1 MNEIVTQPGW
11 ALAFGA
17 GFLSF
22 ASPCIAPLVPG
33 YLSFISGVSVED
45 IQRGDRV
52 QMMKVLGTS
61 LLFVLGFT
69 LIFVMMGTSVSFVAG
84 FIELHRRLLYQVA
97 GGVMIAMGI
106 LVSGVVRIPFFY
118 QERRLNFTAD
128 SLGAAGPIVLGMAFA
143 FAWTPCVGPILAS
156 ILFYAGATE
165 TAGRGGL
172 LLFVYSMGM
181 AVPFILTAV
190 AFTKGMGVLKWMRHY
205 YGALSALSGAILIGV
220 GILFLTGRWYHLN
233 LWFQKLYYTVLD

>member
-1 MNEIVTQPGW
+1 VNGVVAEPGW

-17 GFLSF
+17 GVLSFLS
-22 ASPCIAPLVPG
+22 PCMAPLVPG
-33 YLSFISGVSVED
+33 YLSFVSGVSVQD

-52 QMMKVLGTS
+52 ALAKVLGAS

-69 LIFVMMGTSVSFVAG
+69 LVFVMMGTSASFVAG

-97 GGVMIAMGI
+97 GAVMVAMGI
-106 LVSGVVRIPFFY
+106 LVTGLVRIPMLY
-118 QERRLNFTAD
+118 QERRLNLTAD

-143 FAWTPCVGPILAS
+143 FAWTPCVGPILAA

-172 LLFVYSMGM
+172 LLFVYSLGLG
-181 AVPFILTAV
+181 VPFVLTAL
-190 AFTKGMGVLKWMRHY
+190 AFSRGIGILAWARRQYAVI
-205 YGALSALSGAILIGV
+205 SALSGAVLVGV
-220 GILFLTGRWYHLN
+220 GVLFLTERWYHLN
-233 LWFQKLYYTVLD
+233 LWMQKFYYTVIG

>member
-1 MNEIVTQPGW
+1 VTQPGL

-33 YLSFISGVSVED
+33 YLSFISGVSVQD
-45 IQRGDRV
+45 IERGDRA
-52 QMMKVLGTS
+52 QTMKVLGGA

-69 LIFVMMGTSVSFVAG
+69 LIFVMMGTSVSFITG
-84 FIELHRRLLYQVA
+84 FIEVHRRLLYQVA

-106 LVSGVVRIPFFY
+106 LVSGLVHIPFFY
-118 QERRLNFTAD
+118 QERRLNLNAD

-165 TAGRGGL
+165 TAGQGGL
-172 LLFVYSMGM
+172 LLFVYSLGMG
-181 AVPFILTAV
+181 VPFVLTAI
-190 AFTKGMGVLKWMRHY
+190 AFSKGMGVLKWMRRY
-205 YGALSALSGAILIGV
+205 YGVLSALSGAILIGV
-220 GILFLTGRWYHLN
+220 GILFLSGRWFHLN
-233 LWFQKLYYTVLD
+233 LWLQKLYYSVIG

>member
-1 MNEIVTQPGW
+1 MNEVVTQPGW

-17 GFLSF
+17 GVLSFLS
-22 ASPCIAPLVPG
+22 PCMAPLVPG
-33 YLSFISGVSVED
+33 YLSFVSGVSVQD
-45 IQRGDRV
+45 IQRGDRA
-52 QMMKVLGTS
+52 QMTKVLAAS

-69 LIFVMMGTSVSFVAG
+69 LVFVMMGTSVSFVAG

-97 GGVMIAMGI
+97 GGVMVAMGI
-106 LVSGVVRIPFFY
+106 LVTGLLRLPLLY
-118 QERRLNFTAD
+118 QERRLNLTAD

-143 FAWTPCVGPILAS
+143 FAWTPCVGPILAA

-172 LLFVYSMGM
+172 LLFVYSLGM

-190 AFTKGMGVLKWMRHY
+190 AFSKGIGILDWARWHY
-205 YGALSALSGAILIGV
+205 AVISVLSGALLVGV
-220 GILFLTGRWYHLN
+220 GVLFLTERWYHIN
-233 LWFQKLYYTVLD
+233 LWFQKFYYTLIG